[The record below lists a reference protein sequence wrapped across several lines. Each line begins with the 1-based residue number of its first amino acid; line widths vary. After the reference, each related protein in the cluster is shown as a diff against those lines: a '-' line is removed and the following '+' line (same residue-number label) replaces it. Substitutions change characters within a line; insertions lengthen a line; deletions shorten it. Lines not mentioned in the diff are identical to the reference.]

1 MKSTDYAVQY
11 AGTHRNFMDNCQIAK
26 QVQQ

>member
-11 AGTHRNFMDNCQIAK
+11 AGTHKNFKDSCQTAK